1 MRVLVAAVLLVLAV
15 TVHAGTPAAPE
26 PPAQVKELRITVLST
41 MVADDDTRGEWGFS
55 ALVEADGRK
64 LLVDTGAAP
73 GTVLENARALG
84 IDLSDVEDVVLTHN
98 HDDHT
103 TGLLSLRQAL
113 QARNP
118 GAMSR
123 VHAAPAIFLSRPRN
137 GAESNYMR
145 LHRAEMEQ
153 LGIRFV
159 LHEEAVQL
167 LPGVWFSGPV
177 PRPFPERNWS
187 GKGLM
192 VQDGKTVED
201 NIPEDASLAINT
213 AKGTVLLSG
222 CGHAGVV
229 NTMTLVQQ
237 RLLPGQPI
245 VALVG
250 GFHLFALNDDKLDW
264 TGQQMQAFG
273 VKWLLGAH
281 CTGFEAV
288 YHLRRQLALRREDA
302 VVAVVGSQY
311 SLSRGISPGLTGLNR

>member
-1 MRVLVAAVLLVLAV
+1 MLVLI
-15 TVHAGTPAAPE
+15 AAHSVVASAEPD
-26 PPAQVKELRITVLST
+26 PPAQVQTLRITVLST
-41 MVADDDTRGEWGFS
+41 MVADYGMQGEWGFS

-73 GTVLENARALG
+73 DTVLRNAKALG

-103 TGLLSLRQAL
+103 AGLLSLRAAFQAK
-113 QARNP
+113 NP
-118 GAMSR
+118 LAMSR
-123 VHAAPAIFLSRPRN
+123 VHAAPDIFLSRPEN
-137 GAESNYMR
+137 GSESSYMR

-153 LGIRFV
+153 IGIHFV
-159 LHEEAVQL
+159 LHEAPTQL

-192 VQDGKTVED
+192 VQGNKTVED

-222 CGHAGVV
+222 CGHAGVA
-229 NTMTLVQQ
+229 NTMSFVQQ

-245 VALVG
+245 TTLVG
-250 GFHLFALNDDKLDW
+250 GFHLFVLNDERLLW
-264 TGQQMQAFG
+264 TGAQMQAFG

-281 CTGFEAV
+281 CTGFESV
-288 YHLRRQLALRREDA
+288 YHLRRQLGLPRDA
-302 VVAVVGSQY
+302 AVVGVVGSRYTLSQ
-311 SLSRGISPGLTGLNR
+311 GISPGLTGLNR